1 MINPEQAARFAMLE
15 QAAPQLRSAFAALTS
30 AHVYFQG
37 AGGLRTLSVSDVL
50 DNGSIEATFQGV
62 RIKFEPLLV
71 FGSEGSARGRVVCI
85 QCHCTYGEA
94 RQDVLGSFT
103 FGSDGQTDLPPDA
116 AGAYPNLHRHA
127 PAIVLHFL
135 DAALRANNT
144 I

>member
-15 QAAPQLRSAFAALTS
+15 QAAPELRRAFEALTS
-30 AHVYFQG
+30 AHMYFQG
-37 AGGLRTLSVSDVL
+37 AGALRTLSVSDVL

-62 RIKFEPLLV
+62 RIKFELLLV
-71 FGSEGSARGRVVCI
+71 FGSEGGARGRVVCI
-85 QCHCTYGEA
+85 QCHCTYGQA
-94 RQDVLGSFT
+94 RQDVLGAFT
-103 FGSDGQTDLPPDA
+103 FGEDGQTDLPPDA